1 MKKSINFW
9 SFAGGTTVPQAIRL
23 AKDAGFHGIEL
34 AMAQTGLTGLDTENA
49 GEEAAK
55 IAREEGIALPTL
67 ACGLCWDYLL
77 TSKLKQ
83 IRQQAKDMIRRQLDL
98 ANKIGAEAILV
109 IPGAVGVDFLPGG
122 GSDLMPYDEA
132 YDASLEGLKELAPYA
147 EQAGVN
153 IALENVWNKFLLSP
167 LEFRDFI
174 DKIGSEYV
182 GCYFDVGNVILTGYP
197 EQWINILGK
206 RIKAVHL
213 KDYRREPGGFNCFCD
228 LLSGDVNWPA
238 VMDAFE
244 AIGYDGWYAP
254 EMIPNYK
261 HYSDQ
266 TIYNASAACNRILN
280 RK

>member
-34 AMAQTGLTGLDTENA
+34 AMAQTGLTGLDTGNA

-213 KDYRREPGGFNCFCD
+213 KDYRREPGGFNGFCD

-238 VMDAFE
+238 VMEAFE
-244 AIGYDGWYAP
+244 TIGYDGWYAP